1 MKIKRR
7 YIILGIVFILFLILS
22 LSYFTLFPRADAGP
36 LLGSVQEYLQFY
48 ASKNNKSTNGETTS
62 IPTPTFISQPN
73 ALDNASMQFNLSS
86 IFTNTVLF
94 QEDITAPNIIY
105 SLTAGSGISLTGDKQ
120 KPTIVNDGVVSLEE
134 LTGDINL
141 EGTNITVTTSGK
153 TITLTS
159 NQTFDDSKLSEAE
172 IEAYIFDTDNTGTL
186 TSGTLALD
194 SLSYTGTLP
203 TAVLSG
209 AYTGVTGVGSLT
221 ALDVTGR
228 IDGNTIYQDGNQVC
242 DTGGNCVGLG
252 GSVSGTGTTNTL
264 PKFTGASTLGNSII
278 TDSGTLVSVG
288 GNLTATGNLIT
299 NGTVTL
305 GLYGKGIAHIS
316 AVGLVT
322 SSAVGLAST
331 DVSGTLPVGNGGT
344 GLTAYLPG
352 DLLYASAPGTL
363 SRLAIGSDGQILSI
377 SGSALSWETASGGG
391 ACPHCLID
399 NPSVTQIIVPQSASM
414 TGLIVSQAP
423 GGTNDIF
430 NVSTNDNSENY
441 FRVDSSGNV
450 IVGNSSVAPDA
461 FLVAPD
467 ATDPIGISPVSA
479 GASAHKGTITSVDL
493 TSDRTWEFPDVGGQI
508 CLSVGNC
515 AGTGAGIGGSG
526 TTNYISKWSS
536 TYALANSTLFDNGNV
551 GIGTSTPGATLSVAG
566 GVGIG
571 KTNISSVY
579 HTKKAPDGGLIIEG
593 YVGIGTT
600 NPTVRL
606 DVNGDVSLASSGSDT
621 LTFGNGSG
629 DIINMTGTVNV
640 LAGSA
645 TSLTGSVLL
654 GNGSGSDDITVSTGT
669 GVFRINGTQLYAPAA
684 GNIGIGTTNPTDAL
698 HVNGSIFAVD
708 GLHVGT
714 DATSSLID
722 DTTNGALST
731 TLYIGNE
738 SILTS
743 GDVGTPGGVQAY
755 DAGLQSISGL
765 STSADEMIYLTGS
778 DTYATTSLTS
788 FARTLLDDID
798 ASSAQSTLGLVI
810 GTNVQA
816 WNTNL
821 DTWATKTA
829 PSGTVVGTTDTQ
841 TLTNKTLTDSTTYFQ
856 DETDNTKKVQFQL
869 STVSTLTTRTLT
881 IPDADGTIC
890 LTTGNCAGTGAGLGG
905 TGTQNYVAKWNGS
918 FDLTNSLIYDDG
930 TFVGIGT
937 TGGSSL
943 LTIESSTAASV
954 QINPFGTSAGETGEL
969 RYMELLA
976 NGTNYT
982 GFKAPDSLA
991 SSLIYSLPP
1000 SQAAGSGYVLANDG
1014 SGVLTW
1020 EAATGGGVGAGDI
1033 TQVGSVASG
1042 VAFFSS
1048 ATADDQWLGFGATE
1062 GRISFDDQA
1071 TDIISF
1077 LNANVGVGIS
1087 APTDT
1092 LHVVGDALITAGIHV
1107 GLDDSG
1113 SLIDDASNGATST
1126 TLYIGNES
1134 ILASGDIGSSVQ
1146 AWDADLDTWATK
1158 TAPSGDV
1165 VGTTDNQTLSS
1176 KSVPDLIYIPGTA
1189 PATSA
1194 GKVYFNSSDENL
1206 YVYTTSGWVDLTN
1219 SGTIY
1224 SADGEGIELVGSEFQ
1239 LELDG
1244 VTLSKSASGLKIS
1257 DTYPGQSSI
1266 ITVGTITSGTWNGT
1280 PIVDAYISDALTI
1293 SSSGTVAD
1301 GALSSNVSLLGQ
1313 TIESS
1318 EITNGTI
1325 HPDDINDNAT
1335 TPTDGYV
1342 LSYNG
1347 ITGVFDWIASG
1358 GGGGY
1363 WSRSGGGEL
1372 TPATIGDYMSI
1383 STGTSV
1389 PLSLTNTGSSLS
1401 FRVNDSTSDAT
1412 PFIIDAAGNVGIGRT
1427 AASFPLDIAGKIG
1440 INGTQAIYLPD
1451 QSSSYFSGTLVLGD
1465 GGTALSHVSGSDGQ
1479 NNLFAGM
1486 RAGEANTTGS
1496 NNTLVG
1502 QFSGLSL
1509 TVGSANT
1516 FVGRAAGASTISGGS
1531 NTIIG
1536 EQSAF
1541 LNTTGSNNTIIGDA
1555 ANFNNQS
1562 GANNV
1567 IIGYQAGYG
1576 GVVHS
1581 KTGNIL
1587 IGYKAGYSELGNNK
1601 LYIENSNSS
1610 QPLIYGDFGNDVLS
1624 INGNLGIGTTNPSFK
1639 LQVEGTAQLKGNPG
1653 LIGLFVDSDGE
1664 VGIGTVTP
1672 ASALEVK
1679 GTAQLM
1685 GSSSTTGLIVN
1696 SSGNVGIGTT
1706 NISRMLQVEGTAQIK
1721 GGSAYVGLVVTA
1733 NGNIGVGTTLP
1744 TSYFVVERSG
1754 KVHLRIDGAGHEY
1767 ILGDYG
1773 NSLNNTYFRIDDVN
1787 SDFEFNANV
1796 GIGTTA
1802 PTARLSVA
1810 GGVGI
1815 GTTAAGSLFTNVA
1828 IPPDG
1833 GLIIEGNVG
1842 IGTTSP
1848 GSKLSISGLGSSTG
1862 TTLVIDAAGNV
1873 WKDSSS
1879 ARYKDNIQSFSA
1891 DYSKVLQ
1898 LNPVSYDFKKTN
1910 MHTIGYIAE
1919 EVDALGLSDLVV
1931 YDQSGRP
1938 DALKYDRLPIYLLE
1952 IMKDQQKSIGNL
1964 QRAQLELNSSG
1975 AIETLQADTSNL
1987 PVVDF
1992 EAMDVAEEASPE
2004 FLALK
2009 KTVEEELVRDVTSL
2023 KGDVLGLSTTL
2034 ENLQNQQNNPVV
2046 RLDDQSVATI
2056 SAELTSLRALIY
2068 DMKNDYDK
2076 EVTISAVLADQTP
2089 AIFNDAAT
2097 ISNLTVTDKANIY
2110 DLSVVNTLMAG
2121 QMVID
2126 GVEGTINTLGDPL
2139 RLQAG
2144 RLANVE
2150 FMGGLVSIDTAG
2162 NIASDGVISAQK
2174 FVIDTSNTKSA
2185 AAGDSLIPAGNEEIV
2200 VYTEAVT
2207 QDSLIYV
2214 TFIRDYEPATR
2225 YWISER
2231 NDGEGFVLKLN
2242 RPLDADSEFSWW
2254 IVN

>member
-1 MKIKRR
+1 MKLKRR
-7 YIILGIVFILFLILS
+7 YIILGIVFLLFLILS

-36 LLGSVQEYLQFY
+36 LLGSVQDYLQFY
-48 ASKNNKSTNGETTS
+48 ASKNKQSTNGETIS
-62 IPTPTFISQPN
+62 IPTPTFVSQPD
-73 ALDNASMQFNLSS
+73 ALDNASMQFNVAS
-86 IFTNTVLF
+86 IFTNEVLF

-120 KPTIVNDGVVSLEE
+120 TPTIVNDGVVSCEE
-134 LTGDINL
+134 LTGEVNL
-141 EGTNITVTTSGK
+141 EGTNITVSTSGN

-159 NQTFDDSKLSEAE
+159 NQTFSDSVLSESQV
-172 IEAYIFDTDNTGTL
+172 EAYVFDGDNTGTL
-186 TSGTLALD
+186 ASGTLALD
-194 SLSYTGTLP
+194 SLSYTGTVP
-203 TAVLSG
+203 TGVIVG
-209 AYTGVTGVGSLT
+209 AYTGITGVGTLT
-221 ALDVTGR
+221 ELNVSGR
-228 IDGNTIYQDGNQVC
+228 IDGNSIYQDGNQVC
-242 DTGGNCVGLG
+242 DTGGNCVGVG

-264 PKFTGASTLGNSII
+264 PKFTGASTIGNSII
-278 TDSGTLVSVG
+278 TDSGTLVTVS
-288 GNLTATGNLIT
+288 GNLTTTGNLVSS
-299 NGTVTL
+299 GSVTFD
-305 GLYGKGIAHIS
+305 LYGTGIAHIS
-316 AVGLVT
+316 STGAIT
-322 SSAVGLAST
+322 SSAVNLAST
-331 DVSGTLPVGNGGT
+331 DVTGTLPVGKGGT
-344 GLTAYLPG
+344 GITAYLPG
-352 DLLYASAPGTL
+352 DLLYASASDTL

-377 SGSALSWETASGGG
+377 SGSTISWETASGGG

-399 NPSVTQIIVPQSASM
+399 NPTVTQIIVPQSSSM

-430 NVSTNDNSENY
+430 NVSTNDNSEKY

-450 IVGNSSVAPDA
+450 IVGNATVAADAFTVAPDS
-461 FLVAPD
+461 
-467 ATDPIGISPVSA
+467 TDPIGINPISA
-479 GASAHKGTITSVDL
+479 GASAKKGTITSVDL
-493 TSDRTWEFPDVGGQI
+493 TSDRTWEFPNAGGQV
-508 CLSVGNC
+508 CLSTGNC

-526 TTNYISKWSS
+526 TANYISKWSS
-536 TYALANSTLFDNGNV
+536 TYALANSTLYDNGNV
-551 GIGTSTPGATLSVAG
+551 GIGTSTPGAKLSVAG

-571 KTNISSVY
+571 KTNISSAY
-579 HTKKAPDGGLIIEG
+579 HTGIAPDGGIIIEG

-600 NPTVRL
+600 NPTVSL
-606 DVNGDVSLASSGSDT
+606 DVNGNVSLASSGNDT

-629 DIINMTGTVNV
+629 DIINLTGSVTV

-654 GNGSGSDDITVSTGT
+654 GNGSGADDVTVSTGT
-669 GVFRINGTQLYAPAA
+669 GVFKINNTQLYAPSA
-684 GNIGIGTTNPTDAL
+684 GNIGIGTTNPTDTL
-698 HVNGSIFAVD
+698 HVNGNIFAVD

-722 DTTNGALST
+722 DATNGALST

-738 SILTS
+738 SILVS
-743 GDVGTPGGVQAY
+743 GDIGVSGGVQAY
-755 DAGLQSISGL
+755 DDGLQSIAGL
-765 STSADEMIYLTGS
+765 STSADKMIYLTAS
-778 DTYATTSLTS
+778 DVYATTSLTP
-788 FARTLLDDID
+788 FARTLLDDAD
-798 ASSAQSTLGLVI
+798 ASTARTTLGLAI

-816 WNTNL
+816 WDTDL

-829 PSGTVVGTTDTQ
+829 PSGGVVGTTDTQ
-841 TLTNKTLTDSTTYFQ
+841 TLTNKTFTDSTTYFQ
-856 DETDNTKKVQFQL
+856 DESDNSKKVQLQL
-869 STVSTLTTRTLT
+869 SSISNSTTRTLT
-881 IPDADGTIC
+881 VPDASGTIC

-905 TGTQNYVAKWNGS
+905 SGTQNYVAKWNGT
-918 FDLTNSLIYDDG
+918 FDLTNSLIYDSG
-930 TFVGIGT
+930 TAVGIGT
-937 TGGSSL
+937 TGASSL
-943 LTIESSTAASV
+943 LTVQSNTAASI
-954 QINPFGTSAGETGEL
+954 QINPFGTSSGETGEL
-969 RYMELLA
+969 RYLELLA

-982 GFKAPDSLA
+982 GFKAPNSLA
-991 SSLIYSLPP
+991 SNLIYSLPP
-1000 SQAAGSGYVLANDG
+1000 TQAAGSGYVLANDG

-1048 ATADDQWLGFGATE
+1048 ASADDQWIGIGAVE
-1062 GRISFDDQA
+1062 GRMSFDDQT
-1071 TDIISF
+1071 TDVISF
-1077 LNANVGVGIS
+1077 LNANVGIGIS

-1092 LHVVGDALITAGIHV
+1092 LHIVGNALITAGIHV
-1107 GLDDSG
+1107 GVDDSG

-1134 ILASGDIGSSVQ
+1134 ILASGDIGSSLQ

-1158 TAPSGDV
+1158 TAPSGVV
-1165 VGTTDNQTLSS
+1165 VGTTDAQTLSN
-1176 KSVPDLIYIPGTA
+1176 KSVSDVIFVPGTA

-1194 GKVYFNSSDENL
+1194 GKMYFNSSDENL

-1219 SGTIY
+1219 SGTVY
-1224 SADGEGIELVGSEFQ
+1224 SADGEGIQLVGSEFQ

-1244 VTLSKSASGLKIS
+1244 STLSKSASGLKIS
-1257 DTYPGQSSI
+1257 NTYPGQASI

-1280 PIVDAYISDALTI
+1280 PIIDAYVVDALTI
-1293 SSSGTVAD
+1293 SSGGSVAD

-1335 TPTDGYV
+1335 SPSDGYV
-1342 LSYNG
+1342 LSYNNA
-1347 ITGVFDWIASG
+1347 TGVFQWIAAG

-1401 FRVNDSTSDAT
+1401 FRVNDEVSDAT

-1427 AASFPLDIAGKIG
+1427 AASFPLDVSGKIG
-1440 INGTQAIYLPD
+1440 VNASQVVYLPD
-1451 QSSSYFSGTLVLGD
+1451 QSSSNFSGSLVLGD

-1479 NNLFAGM
+1479 NNLFVGM
-1486 RAGEANTTGS
+1486 RAGEANTTGYH
-1496 NNTLVG
+1496 NTLVG
-1502 QFSGLSL
+1502 QFSGLSV
-1509 TVGSANT
+1509 TIGAANT
-1516 FVGRAAGASTISGGS
+1516 MIGRAAGSSTISGS
-1531 NTIIG
+1531 NNTLIG
-1536 EQSAF
+1536 EQAAF
-1541 LNTTGSNNTIIGDA
+1541 LNTTGSNNTLMGVA

-1581 KTGNIL
+1581 KTGSVL

-1601 LYIENSNSS
+1601 LYIENSNST
-1610 QPLIYGDFGNDVLS
+1610 QPLIYGDFGTDVLT

-1639 LQVEGTAQLKGNPG
+1639 LQVEGTAQLKGNTSSV
-1653 LIGLFVDSDGE
+1653 GLFVDSDGE

-1672 ASALEVK
+1672 SSLLEVK

-1685 GSSSTTGLIVN
+1685 GSSSTTGLVVN

-1706 NISRMLQVEGTAQIK
+1706 NITQMLQVEGTAQIK
-1721 GGSAYVGLVVTA
+1721 GGAAYVGLVVTT
-1733 NGNIGVGTTLP
+1733 NGNIGVGTTSP
-1744 TSYFVVERSG
+1744 SGYFTVGSSGKKYFVV
-1754 KVHLRIDGAGHEY
+1754 DGTNDEY
-1767 ILGDYG
+1767 ILGDYNDTG
-1773 NSLNNTYFRIDDVN
+1773 NNTFFRIDDVN

-1802 PTARLSVA
+1802 PSARLSVS

-1815 GTTAAGSLFTNVA
+1815 GTTAVGSLFTSVA
-1828 IPPDG
+1828 TPPDG

-1848 GSKLSISGLGSSTG
+1848 GSKLSIAGLGSSTG
-1862 TTLVIDAAGNV
+1862 TTLVIDSSGNV

-1879 ARYKDNIQSFSA
+1879 IRYKNNVQSFTA
-1891 DYSKVLQ
+1891 DYSKVLE
-1898 LNPVSYDFKKTN
+1898 LNPVSYNFKGTN
-1910 MHTIGYIAE
+1910 MRTIGYIAE
-1919 EVDALGLSDLVV
+1919 EVDELGLTDLVV

-1964 QRAQLELNSSG
+1964 ERSQLELNSAG
-1975 AIETLQADTSNL
+1975 AIETLQSDSSGL
-1987 PVVDF
+1987 PVADF
-1992 EAMDVAEEASPE
+1992 EAIDIKDEANAE

-2009 KTVEEELVRDVTSL
+2009 KTVEEKLVRDVASL
-2023 KGDVLGLSTTL
+2023 QEDVLGLSTGL
-2034 ENLQNQQNNPVV
+2034 EMLQNQQNNPAV
-2046 RLDDQSVATI
+2046 RLDDQAVATI
-2056 SAELTSLRALIY
+2056 SAELSSLRAIIY
-2068 DMKNDYDK
+2068 DMKDDYDK
-2076 EVTISAVLADQTP
+2076 DASISAVLADETP
-2089 AIFNDAAT
+2089 AIFNDSAT
-2097 ISNLTVTDKANIY
+2097 VSNLTVTDKANLY
-2110 DLSVVNTLMAG
+2110 DLAVVNTLMTG

-2144 RLANVE
+2144 KLANVE
-2150 FMGGLVSIDTAG
+2150 IMGGLVSIDTTG
-2162 NIASDGVISAQK
+2162 NIMSKGVITAQK
-2174 FVIDTSNTKSA
+2174 FIIDTSNTDNA
-2185 AAGDSLIPAGNEEIV
+2185 AAGDSLIPAGNEEV
-2200 VYTEAVT
+2200 LVLTEAVT

-2214 TFIRDYEPATR
+2214 TFVRDYEPATR